1 MNKQNLIDYLR
12 GFVTEERFQKI
23 QEVVRDR
30 THYLCVAV
38 EDLYQAHNTNAV
50 IRSAECFGVQNI
62 HVVQN
67 QFEFHVN
74 REISMGASKWLDI
87 HAHDTTKE
95 CIQDLKQKGYRVVA
109 TMPSEKDTMLNQ
121 VDLSTPVAFLFGTEK
136 LGLSQEAIEMAD
148 EFVKIPIYGF
158 TESYNVS
165 VSSALVMMSAIGRL
179 RKSDISWQL
188 SERERQVLM
197 LKFLRASIREV
208 EKIEKRYAIINT

>member
-1 MNKQNLIDYLR
+1 MNKKNLIDYLKE
-12 GFVTEERFQKI
+12 FVTEERFRKI
-23 QEVVRDR
+23 QEVAKDR
-30 THYLCVAV
+30 THHLCVAV

-62 HVVQN
+62 HVIQN
-67 QFEFHVN
+67 QFEFQVN

-87 HAHDTTKE
+87 HSHNTTKE

-109 TMPSEKDTMLNQ
+109 TMPAEKETMLDE
-121 VDLSTPVAFLFGTEK
+121 VDLSTPIAFLFGTEK
-136 LGLSQEAIEMAD
+136 FGLSSEAIELAD
-148 EFVKIPIYGF
+148 EFVKIPMYGF

-165 VSSALVMMSAIGRL
+165 VSSALVMMSAMSRL

-188 SERERQVLM
+188 PESEQHTLM

-208 EKIEKRYAIINT
+208 EKIEKRFVDICK